1 MAMLIDKILM
11 HKNSSQSL
19 EVLEYPFKVNCFSI
33 ILISKDFEVYKF
45 KRYDRRKTILCIE
58 NVLTVTM
65 R

>member
-1 MAMLIDKILM
+1 MLIDKILM
-11 HKNSSQSL
+11 HKNSSHSL
-19 EVLEYPFKVNCFSI
+19 EVFESPFKVNCFSI

-45 KRYDRRKTILCIE
+45 KRYDRRETILCIK